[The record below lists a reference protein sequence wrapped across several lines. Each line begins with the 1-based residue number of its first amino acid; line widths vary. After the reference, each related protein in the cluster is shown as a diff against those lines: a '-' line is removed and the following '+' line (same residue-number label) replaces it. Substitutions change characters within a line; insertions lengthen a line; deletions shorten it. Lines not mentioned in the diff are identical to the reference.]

1 MQYVIYF
8 QYEIDSVT
16 IHFTDEET
24 ETQRLSFLTEVTG
37 PGLSDIGVHAF
48 NHCAIRALPTV
59 LDLVKLELFIRDGCG
74 TWPLGVCLSQN
85 QLGVGREMSLL

>member
-1 MQYVIYF
+1 MLSVQYVIYF
-8 QYEIDSVT
+8 QLSYEIDSVT

-24 ETQRLSFLTEVTG
+24 EVTG
-37 PGLSDIGVHAF
+37 PGLSDIRVHAF

-74 TWPLGVCLSQN
+74 TWPSGLCLSQN